1 MKKLLVFF
9 SLVLVLFSVAGCKG
23 KVKGITIASENNVR
37 TIEVNKTL
45 QLTAKVYPEKAKQEV
60 IWTSS
65 DANVAIVSETG
76 LVTAVTKGNVEI
88 IATSAKNGKI
98 KQTFALIIEE
108 AKPEEV
114 NPESIT
120 LTTENNVTTCKA
132 GESIRVIATVLPA
145 EANQSVEWSV
155 SNSEVATVNRGIV
168 TALKEGTVEVKATA
182 KNNDS
187 VFATITLTFEPSDGP
202 ATTIDWENT
211 EYSSHEL
218 YLTAEADTPLKVKGV
233 VVYVGSVAD
242 DNTVNYVIQNGTTG
256 YYVYKQNVIDFPIE
270 VGKVYEVGGF
280 KKYYQGLNEII
291 NVEHFVELNEE
302 ITYTVNSLEGLNPT
316 DLKAMEPFHAAFVSG
331 KGTFISAAVNDA
343 KAYNFTATVN
353 GFETTL
359 RVDPANMSAE
369 EFAKI
374 NQKLKAAVAGA
385 EFNFVG
391 YMSAYGYGT
400 PKTQI
405 QIVKADDLGF
415 AELSDKEF
423 LDAAAEALNI
433 SKSIAYS
440 VTDID
445 LPQTVDGFTGVVV
458 EWTSNNEA
466 INVLNGAVSHGSENV
481 TVTLTAKV
489 TYNGEETEVAFEVVV
504 FALDTTE
511 YEVVASLD
519 LEDASLENSYG
530 NSATKPSYAAAV
542 VNLGTPK
549 ANWLL
554 RNALISSTSNDRFEG
569 IYSIR
574 AQSNTTAEETARIEI
589 QEDGE
594 YNVVE
599 FAVATYGNDAHGA
612 QIKIEYSTDSGATWT
627 AAAEI
632 ITVESTTLQT
642 YRIKLPEGVKRVAIV
657 VVENTGRRVNFDNIK
672 LMK

>member
-9 SLVLVLFSVAGCKG
+9 SLVFVMGLMAGCATA
-23 KVKGITIASENNVR
+23 VEGITITSENNVR
-37 TIEVNKTL
+37 TIKVNETL
-45 QLTAKVYPEKAKQEV
+45 QLNAKVYPDKANQAV

-65 DANVAIVSETG
+65 DASIATVSESG
-76 LVTAVTKGNVEI
+76 LVTAVAKGNVEI
-88 IATSAKNGKI
+88 VASAKQDENV

-108 AKPEEV
+108 AKAEEI
-114 NPESIT
+114 NPESVT
-120 LTTENNVTTCKA
+120 LTTENNVTTVKA
-132 GESIRVIATVLPA
+132 GESIKITATVLPT
-145 EANQSVEWSV
+145 EANQSVEWTV
-155 SNSEVATVNRGIV
+155 SDAEVATVNRGVV
-168 TALKEGTVEVKATA
+168 TGLKEGTVEVKATA
-182 KNNDS
+182 KNNANI
-187 VFATITLTFEPSDGP
+187 FATITLTVEPSDGP
-202 ATTIDWENT
+202 TATIDWENT

-218 YLTAEADTPLKVKGV
+218 YLTAEAETPLKVKGV
-233 VVYVGSVAD
+233 VVYVGSVQS

-256 YYVYKQNVIDFPIE
+256 YYVYKQSIIDFPIE

-280 KKYYQGLNEII
+280 KKYYSGLNEIVD
-291 NVEHFVELNEE
+291 VEHFVELNEE

-316 DLKAMEPFHAAFVSG
+316 DLTAMEPFHAAFVSG
-331 KGTFISAAVNDA
+331 KGTFISASVSDT

-359 RVDPANMSAE
+359 RVDPTNMSTE
-369 EFAKI
+369 EFTEI
-374 NQKLKAAVAGA
+374 NQKLRSAVAGA
-385 EFNFVG
+385 EFDFVG

-405 QIVKADDLGF
+405 QVVKADDLVF
-415 AELSDKEF
+415 AELSDKDF
-423 LDAAAEALNI
+423 LNSAAAALNI
-433 SKSIAYS
+433 SKSIAYN
-440 VTDID
+440 VNDID
-445 LPQTVDGFTGVVV
+445 LPQTVEGFEGVVV

-466 INVLNGAVSHGSENV
+466 INVLNGAVSHSSENV

-489 TYNGEETEVAFEVVV
+489 TYKAEETEVTFEVVV

-511 YEVVASLD
+511 YEVVATLD

-554 RNALISSTSNDRFEG
+554 KNALISSTDSDRREG

-574 AQSNTTAEETARIEI
+574 AQSGKSAEETARIEI

-594 YNVVE
+594 YNVVQ
-599 FAVATYGNDAHGA
+599 FDVATYGNDAHGG
-612 QIKIEYSTDSGATWT
+612 QIKIEYSTDSGETWI
-627 AAAEI
+627 AAPEI
-632 ITVESTTLQT
+632 ITVESSLLQT
-642 YRIKLPEGVKRVAIV
+642 YRIKLPEGVKRIAIV
-657 VVENTGRRVNFDNIK
+657 LVENTGRRVNLDNIK

>member
-1 MKKLLVFF
+1 MKKLLVFL
-9 SLVLVLFSVAGCKG
+9 SLFLVMGIMVGCK
-23 KVKGITIASENNVR
+23 KTVEGITITSENNVR
-37 TIEVNKTL
+37 TIKVNETL
-45 QLTAKVYPEKAKQEV
+45 QLNAKVYPDKANQKV
-60 IWTSS
+60 YWKSSNTSI
-65 DANVAIVSETG
+65 ATVSESG
-76 LVTAVTKGNVEI
+76 LVTAVAKGNVEI
-88 IATSAKNGKI
+88 IAESKQDENI

-120 LTTENNVTTCKA
+120 LTTENNVTTCKV
-132 GESIRVIATVLPA
+132 GESIRVTATVLPA
-145 EANQSVEWSV
+145 EANQAVEWSV
-155 SNSEVATVNRGIV
+155 SDSEVATVNRGIV

-182 KNNDS
+182 KNNDK
-187 VFATITLTFEPSDGP
+187 VFATITLTFEPSQGP
-202 ATTIDWENT
+202 VTTIDWENT

-233 VVYVGSVAD
+233 VTFISAVSK
-242 DNTVNYVIQNGTTG
+242 DNTVNYLIQNGTKG
-256 YYVYKQNVIDFPIE
+256 FYVYKQSIIDFPVE
-270 VGKVYEVGGF
+270 LGKVYEVGGF
-280 KKYYQGLNEII
+280 KKYYQGLNEIVNI
-291 NVEHFVELNEE
+291 EYFNELNEE

-316 DLKAMEPFHAAFVSG
+316 DLKAMEPFHASFVSG
-331 KGTFISAAVNDA
+331 KAIFKEAAVNDS
-343 KAYNFTATVN
+343 KAYNFTATIN
-353 GFETTL
+353 GFDTTL

-369 EFAKI
+369 EYAKI
-374 NQKLKAAVAGA
+374 NQKLKSAVAGA
-385 EFNFVG
+385 EFDFVG

-405 QIVKADDLGF
+405 QVVKADDLVF

-423 LDAAAEALNI
+423 LKAAAAALKV
-433 SKSIAYS
+433 SKSIAYN

-458 EWTSNNEA
+458 EWTSSSES
-466 INVLNGAVSHGSENV
+466 INVLNGAVTHKSENE

-489 TYNGEETEVAFEVVV
+489 TYNEEETVVTFNVLV

-519 LEDASLENSYG
+519 LEDASLENQYG

-554 RNALISSTSNDRFEG
+554 KNALISSTDSDKREG

-574 AQSNTTAEETARIEI
+574 AQSGKTAEETARIEI

-599 FAVATYGNDAHGA
+599 FAVATYGNDTHGA
-612 QIKIEYSTDSGATWT
+612 QIKIEYSTDSGTTWT

-632 ITVESTTLQT
+632 VTVESSILQT

-657 VVENTGRRVNFDNIK
+657 LVENTGRRVNLDNIK

>member
-1 MKKLLVFF
+1 MGLM
-9 SLVLVLFSVAGCKG
+9 AGCTKA
-23 KVKGITIASENNVR
+23 VEGITITSENNVR
-37 TIEVNKTL
+37 TIKVNETL
-45 QLTAKVYPEKAKQEV
+45 QLNVKVYPEKANQDV
-60 IWTSS
+60 NWTSS
-65 DANVAIVSETG
+65 NISIATVSESG
-76 LVTAVTKGNVEI
+76 LVTAVAKGNVEI
-88 IATSAKNGKI
+88 IAESKQDENV

-132 GESIRVIATVLPA
+132 GESIRVTATVLPA

-202 ATTIDWENT
+202 VTTVDWENT

-218 YLTAEADTPLKVKGV
+218 YLTAKADTPLKVKGV

-280 KKYYQGLNEII
+280 KKYYQGLNEIV

-405 QIVKADDLGF
+405 QVVKADDLGF

-466 INVLNGAVSHGSENV
+466 INVLNGAVTHGSENV

-489 TYNGEETEVAFEVVV
+489 TYNGEQKEVTFEVVV

-519 LEDASLENSYG
+519 LEDHLKTAMVTQLL
-530 NSATKPSYAAAV
+530 
-542 VNLGTPK
+542 NLHM
-549 ANWLL
+549 
-554 RNALISSTSNDRFEG
+554 
-569 IYSIR
+569 
-574 AQSNTTAEETARIEI
+574 Q
-589 QEDGE
+589 Q
-594 YNVVE
+594 
-599 FAVATYGNDAHGA
+599 
-612 QIKIEYSTDSGATWT
+612 Q
-627 AAAEI
+627 
-632 ITVESTTLQT
+632 
-642 YRIKLPEGVKRVAIV
+642 
-657 VVENTGRRVNFDNIK
+657 
-672 LMK
+672 